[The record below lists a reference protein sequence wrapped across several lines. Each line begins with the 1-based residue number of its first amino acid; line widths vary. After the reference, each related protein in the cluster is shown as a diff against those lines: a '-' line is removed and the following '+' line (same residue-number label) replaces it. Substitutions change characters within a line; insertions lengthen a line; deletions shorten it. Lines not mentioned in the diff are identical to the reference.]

1 MSRHEINLYITPEMD
16 KINHTIRQRNKIKRG
31 KRRDV
36 RIFELLMSPGPVSLL
51 V

>member
-31 KRRDV
+31 KRRD
-36 RIFELLMSPGPVSLL
+36 ESLNF
-51 V
+51 

>member
-16 KINHTIRQRNKIKRG
+16 KINHTIRQRNKMKKG
-31 KRRDV
+31 KRKI
-36 RIFELLMSPGPVSLL
+36 RIFELLMSPGPISHIL